1 MRHKDKTLRLSE
13 SAEDY
18 LEIIGKL
25 CAQHG
30 KAQVSDIAALLGVK
44 KPSVTAAVRHLAELG
59 LVEYRSYSP
68 ITLTEEGQLYA
79 DKVYYVHKL
88 LHAFFE
94 NNVGIE
100 SKRAEVIACHMEHV
114 LTAEEVEQFER
125 FRQQLPS
132 A

>member
-1 MRHKDKTLRLSE
+1 MRHKDKALRLSE

-25 CAQHG
+25 CSIHG
-30 KAQVSDIAALLGVK
+30 KAQVSDIAAELGVK

-59 LVEYRSYSP
+59 LVEYRSYAP

-79 DKVYYVHKL
+79 DRVSYAHKL

-94 NNVGIE
+94 HNVGIE
-100 SKRAEVIACHMEHV
+100 SERAEVIACHMEHV
-114 LTAEEVEQFER
+114 LSTEEVEQFER
-125 FRQQLPS
+125 FRKQLPS
-132 A
+132 T